1 MDRGAWQATV
11 HGIRESDMTEHPSV
25 HVHAHTHTH
34 THTHTYTAAP
44 SNRLL
49 KEMGELGGGLKTD
62 IFISCVVGWMFLA
75 NILKFFV

>member
-1 MDRGAWQATV
+1 M
-11 HGIRESDMTEHPSV
+11 IEHPSV
-25 HVHAHTHTH
+25 H

-49 KEMGELGGGLKTD
+49 KEMGELGGRLKTD
-62 IFISCVVGWMFLA
+62 IFVSCVVGWMFLA